1 MAGKKKEENKL
12 SVISVYWFHV
22 VNVIDALFI
31 YSGYSLLADVQEK
44 KLCYVLNFNFLGAL
58 YSLWGQEGEGISA
71 SELVVALNYIGQFH
85 TKTTIGMF
93 LHHICL
99 RKYLHVFITHLFS

>member
-22 VNVIDALFI
+22 VNVTNALFI

-44 KLCYVLNFNFLGAL
+44 NFAM
-58 YSLWGQEGEGISA
+58 S
-71 SELVVALNYIGQFH
+71 
-85 TKTTIGMF
+85 
-93 LHHICL
+93 
-99 RKYLHVFITHLFS
+99 